1 MSDWLA
7 RYLSPSQRGK
17 VHMVVAIVVIFVGA
31 VAVMEMLEPKQKQRD
46 RQKEVTSLITTQKG
60 REFGLDAVSGKVQ
73 GMEKQQQETEQKLE
87 RLLDENKK
95 LKASAKH
102 AAALSREVQSATQ
115 SIQALKEQMA
125 RNERETQQR
134 IKEAVD
140 KIQSNQVEAL
150 VNRNTKTASTTSTLL
165 PSKRKG
171 THKRPCQ
178 TGFHFSYGGKNGECE
193 PNNGGTETAHPATS
207 TTSSNSATQSKSD
220 STGRNAELFT
230 IIETPQSETQDD
242 SEAIYLPRG
251 AILTGVLIT
260 GLDAPTS
267 SSASENPIP
276 VLVRLKKEAILPNF
290 AVLEEVRECFAIVS
304 GYGDLSTERANF
316 RGESITCVRNDGGV
330 IEAAFGGFAVGEDGK
345 NGLKGTLVT
354 RNSSVLANAMMAGF
368 ASGLSS
374 MFDVNPVPVIATDST
389 GTQQYDSV
397 FNSAAVKGG
406 AAKGASNA
414 MEKLA
419 DYYMTLADAMHPVI
433 EIGAGRVVDMVVTK
447 GTTL

>member
-17 VHMVVAIVVIFVGA
+17 VFMVVAAVVIFVGA
-31 VAVMEMLEPKQKQRD
+31 VAIMEMLEPKQKQRD
-46 RQKEVTSLITTQKG
+46 RKKEVTSLITTQKG
-60 REFGLDAVSGKVQ
+60 RDFGLDAVSGKVQ
-73 GMEKQQQETEQKLE
+73 GMEKQQRETDQKVDH
-87 RLLDENKK
+87 LLDENKK
-95 LKASAKH
+95 LKESAKS
-102 AAALSREVQSATQ
+102 AAALSRELQSAIK
-115 SIQALKEQMA
+115 SIQALKEQMV
-125 RNERETQQR
+125 RNENETQKR
-134 IKEAVD
+134 IQEAVK
-140 KIQSNQVEAL
+140 KIQSNNVDAL
-150 VNRNTKTASTTSTLL
+150 VNRNTKTASTSSTRL
-165 PSKRKG
+165 PVRKESS
-171 THKRPCQ
+171 KRPCTQ
-178 TGFHFSYGGKNGECE
+178 GFNFSYGGKNGECE
-193 PNNGGTETAHPATS
+193 PDKGDRTTAHS
-207 TTSSNSATQSKSD
+207 TTSTASSKSD
-220 STGRNAELFT
+220 TNSNTDRTGRNSQLFT
-230 IIETPQSETQDD
+230 ILENPQNDEQDD
-242 SEAIYLPRG
+242 SDDIYLPRG

-290 AVLEEVRECFAIVS
+290 AVLEEVRECFAIMS
-304 GYGDLSTERANF
+304 GYGDLSTERANL
-316 RGESITCVRNDGGV
+316 RGESITCVRNDGNV
-330 IEAAFGGFAVGEDGK
+330 IEVAMSGFAVGEDGK

-368 ASGLSS
+368 ASGMAS

-397 FNSAAVKGG
+397 FNSSAVKGG
-406 AAKGASNA
+406 AAQGASNA

-433 EIGAGRVVDMVVTK
+433 EVGAGRVIDMVVTK